1 MISKSALALFLSVA
15 ASLLSQNTWAILSD
29 DEARRA
35 ILELR
40 KSVSTSQAAILDLQ
54 NQLDK
59 HKSENA
65 QLRGQIESLQK
76 QNEDLSKQNDDLSNN
91 QKSFYQDLDARV
103 SRLEPQNVEV
113 EGVTGIVQAGEKSSY
128 DEALKSFQAGLIKN
142 ADTEFTSFIRKYS
155 SSPYL
160 PLALYWSGNTKYALK
175 DYKAAITQLQG
186 LISRYPGHQRVPAAT
201 LTMANANLESGKK
214 AVAKKLFTDLI
225 AKYPDSDAANEAK
238 PILAG
243 IK

>member
-1 MISKSALALFLSVA
+1 VISKSALALFLSVA

-40 KSVSTSQAAILDLQ
+40 KSMSASQAAILDLQ

-76 QNEDLSKQNDDLSNN
+76 QSDDLSNN
-91 QKSFYQDLDARV
+91 QKSFYQDLDARI

-128 DEALKSFQAGLIKN
+128 DEALKSFQAGQIKN
-142 ADTEFTSFIRKYS
+142 ADSEFTTFIRKYP

-214 AVAKKLFTDLI
+214 AVAKKLLTDLI
-225 AKYPDSDAANEAK
+225 SKYPDSDAAKEAK

>member
-65 QLRGQIESLQK
+65 QLRGQIENLQ
-76 QNEDLSKQNDDLSNN
+76 KQNDDLSNN

-128 DEALKSFQAGLIKN
+128 DEALKSFQAGQIKN
-142 ADTEFTSFIRKYS
+142 ADSEFTSFIRKYP

>member
-1 MISKSALALFLSVA
+1 VISKSALALFLSVA

-40 KSVSTSQAAILDLQ
+40 KSVSASQAAILDLQ

-76 QNEDLSKQNDDLSNN
+76 QSDDVSNN
-91 QKSFYQDLDARV
+91 QKSFYQDLDARI
-103 SRLEPQNVEV
+103 SRLEPQTVEV

-128 DEALKSFQAGLIKN
+128 DEALKSFQAGQIKN
-142 ADTEFTSFIRKYS
+142 ADSEFTTFIRKYP

-214 AVAKKLFTDLI
+214 AVAKKLLTDLI
-225 AKYPDSDAANEAK
+225 SKYPDSDAAKEAK

>member
-40 KSVSTSQAAILDLQ
+40 KSVSASQAAILDLQ

-76 QNEDLSKQNDDLSNN
+76 QSDDLSNK
-91 QKSFYQDLDARV
+91 QKSFYQDLDARI

-128 DEALKSFQAGLIKN
+128 DEALKSFQAGQIKN
-142 ADTEFTSFIRKYS
+142 ADSEFTTFIRKYP

-214 AVAKKLFTDLI
+214 AIAKKLLTDLI
-225 AKYPDSDAANEAK
+225 SKYPDSDAAKEAK

>member
-1 MISKSALALFLSVA
+1 VISKSALALFLSVA

-40 KSVSTSQAAILDLQ
+40 KSVSASQAAILDLQ

-76 QNEDLSKQNDDLSNN
+76 QSDDLSNN
-91 QKSFYQDLDARV
+91 QKSFYQDLDARI
-103 SRLEPQNVEV
+103 SRLEPQTVEV

-128 DEALKSFQAGLIKN
+128 DEALKSFQAGQIKN
-142 ADTEFTSFIRKYS
+142 ADSEFTTFIRKYP

-175 DYKAAITQLQG
+175 DYKAAITQLQS
-186 LISRYPGHQRVPAAT
+186 LISLYPGHQRVPAAT

-214 AVAKKLFTDLI
+214 AVAKKLLTDLI
-225 AKYPDSDAANEAK
+225 AKYPDSDAAKEAK

>member
-1 MISKSALALFLSVA
+1 VISKSALALFLSVA
-15 ASLLSQNTWAILSD
+15 ASLLSQNTWAMLSD

-40 KSVSTSQAAILDLQ
+40 KSVSASQSAILDLQ

-65 QLRGQIESLQK
+65 QLRGQIESLQ
-76 QNEDLSKQNDDLSNN
+76 KQNDDLSNN

-128 DEALKSFQAGLIKN
+128 DEALKSFQAGQIKN
-142 ADTEFTSFIRKYS
+142 ADSEFTSFIRKYP

>member
-40 KSVSTSQAAILDLQ
+40 KSVSASQAAILDLQ

-76 QNEDLSKQNDDLSNN
+76 QSDDLSNN
-91 QKSFYQDLDARV
+91 QKSFYQDLDARI

-128 DEALKSFQAGLIKN
+128 DEALKSFQAGQIKN
-142 ADTEFTSFIRKYS
+142 ADSEFTTFIRKYP

-214 AVAKKLFTDLI
+214 AVAKKLLTDLI
-225 AKYPDSDAANEAK
+225 SKYPDSDAAKEAK
-238 PILAG
+238 LILAG

>member
-15 ASLLSQNTWAILSD
+15 ASLLSQNTWAMLSD

-65 QLRGQIESLQK
+65 QLRGQIENLQ
-76 QNEDLSKQNDDLSNN
+76 KQNDDLSNN

-128 DEALKSFQAGLIKN
+128 DEALKSFQAGQIKN
-142 ADTEFTSFIRKYS
+142 ADSEFTSFIRKYP

>member
-40 KSVSTSQAAILDLQ
+40 KSVSASQAAILDLQ

-59 HKSENA
+59 HKSENT

-76 QNEDLSKQNDDLSNN
+76 QSDDLSNN
-91 QKSFYQDLDARV
+91 QKSFYQDLDARI

-128 DEALKSFQAGLIKN
+128 DEALKSFQAGQIKN
-142 ADTEFTSFIRKYS
+142 ADSEFTTFIRKYP

-214 AVAKKLFTDLI
+214 AVAKKLLTDLI
-225 AKYPDSDAANEAK
+225 SKYPDSDAAKEAK

>member
-1 MISKSALALFLSVA
+1 MISKSGFVLFLSVA

-40 KSVSTSQAAILDLQ
+40 KSVSASQAAILDLQ

-76 QNEDLSKQNDDLSNN
+76 QSDDLSNN
-91 QKSFYQDLDARV
+91 QKSFYQDLDARI

-128 DEALKSFQAGLIKN
+128 DEALKSFQAGQIKN
-142 ADTEFTSFIRKYS
+142 ADSEFTTFIRKYP

-214 AVAKKLFTDLI
+214 AVAKKLLTDLI
-225 AKYPDSDAANEAK
+225 SKYPDSDAAKEAK

>member
-1 MISKSALALFLSVA
+1 M
-15 ASLLSQNTWAILSD
+15 LSQNTWAMLSD

-65 QLRGQIESLQK
+65 QLRGQIESLQ
-76 QNEDLSKQNDDLSNN
+76 KQNDDLSNN

-128 DEALKSFQAGLIKN
+128 DEALKSFQAGQIKN
-142 ADTEFTSFIRKYS
+142 ADSEFTSFIRKYP

>member
-40 KSVSTSQAAILDLQ
+40 KSVSASQAAILDLQ

-59 HKSENA
+59 QKSENA

-76 QNEDLSKQNDDLSNN
+76 QSDDLNNN

-128 DEALKSFQAGLIKN
+128 DEALKSFQAGQIKN
-142 ADTEFTSFIRKYS
+142 ADSEFTSFIRKYP

-186 LISRYPGHQRVPAAT
+186 LISRYPGHQRVPAAI

>member
-40 KSVSTSQAAILDLQ
+40 KSVSASQAAILDLQ

-76 QNEDLSKQNDDLSNN
+76 QSDDLNNN
-91 QKSFYQDLDARV
+91 QKSFYQDLDARI

-128 DEALKSFQAGLIKN
+128 DEALKSFQAGQIKN
-142 ADTEFTSFIRKYS
+142 ADSEFTSFIRKYP

-214 AVAKKLFTDLI
+214 AVAKKLLTDLI
-225 AKYPDSDAANEAK
+225 SKYPDSDAAKEAK

>member
-1 MISKSALALFLSVA
+1 VISKSALALFLSVA

-40 KSVSTSQAAILDLQ
+40 KSVSASQAAILDLQ

-76 QNEDLSKQNDDLSNN
+76 QSDDLSNN
-91 QKSFYQDLDARV
+91 QKSFYQDLDARI
-103 SRLEPQNVEV
+103 SRLEPQTVEV

-128 DEALKSFQAGLIKN
+128 DEALKSFQAEQIKN
-142 ADTEFTSFIRKYS
+142 ADSEFTTFIRKYP

-214 AVAKKLFTDLI
+214 AVAKKLLTDLI
-225 AKYPDSDAANEAK
+225 SKYPDSDAAKEAK

>member
-40 KSVSTSQAAILDLQ
+40 KSVSASQAAILDLQ

-76 QNEDLSKQNDDLSNN
+76 QSDDLSNN
-91 QKSFYQDLDARV
+91 QKSFYQDLDARI
-103 SRLEPQNVEV
+103 SRLEPQTVEV

-128 DEALKSFQAGLIKN
+128 DEALKSFQAGQIKN
-142 ADTEFTSFIRKYS
+142 ADSEFTSFIRKYP

-214 AVAKKLFTDLI
+214 AIAKKLLTDLI
-225 AKYPDSDAANEAK
+225 SKYTDSDAAKEAK

>member
-1 MISKSALALFLSVA
+1 MISKSVLALFLSVA

-65 QLRGQIESLQK
+65 QLRGQIENLQ
-76 QNEDLSKQNDDLSNN
+76 KQNDDLSNN

-128 DEALKSFQAGLIKN
+128 DEALKSFQAGQIKN
-142 ADTEFTSFIRKYS
+142 ADSEFTSFIRKYP

-160 PLALYWSGNTKYALK
+160 PLALYWSGNSKYALK

>member
-40 KSVSTSQAAILDLQ
+40 KSVSASQAAILDLQ

-59 HKSENA
+59 QKSENA

-76 QNEDLSKQNDDLSNN
+76 QSDDLSNN

-128 DEALKSFQAGLIKN
+128 DEALKSFQAGQIKN
-142 ADTEFTSFIRKYS
+142 ADSEFTSFIRKYP

>member
-40 KSVSTSQAAILDLQ
+40 KSVSASQAAILDLQ

-76 QNEDLSKQNDDLSNN
+76 QSDDLSNN
-91 QKSFYQDLDARV
+91 QKSFYQDLDARI
-103 SRLEPQNVEV
+103 SRLEPQNIEV

-128 DEALKSFQAGLIKN
+128 DEALKSFQAGQIKN
-142 ADTEFTSFIRKYS
+142 ADSEFTTFIRKYP

-214 AVAKKLFTDLI
+214 AIAKKLLTDLI
-225 AKYPDSDAANEAK
+225 SKYPDSDAAKEAK

>member
-1 MISKSALALFLSVA
+1 MISKSGFVLFLSVA

-40 KSVSTSQAAILDLQ
+40 KSVSASQAAILDLQ

-59 HKSENA
+59 QKSENA

-76 QNEDLSKQNDDLSNN
+76 QSDDLSNN
-91 QKSFYQDLDARV
+91 QKSFYQDLDARI
-103 SRLEPQNVEV
+103 SRLEPQTVEV

-128 DEALKSFQAGLIKN
+128 DEALKSFQAGQIKN
-142 ADTEFTSFIRKYS
+142 ADSEFTTFIRKYP

-214 AVAKKLFTDLI
+214 AVAKKLLTDLI
-225 AKYPDSDAANEAK
+225 SKYPDSDAAKEAK

>member
-1 MISKSALALFLSVA
+1 MISKSALALFFSVA

-40 KSVSTSQAAILDLQ
+40 KSVSASQAAILDLQ

-59 HKSENA
+59 QKSENA

-76 QNEDLSKQNDDLSNN
+76 QSDDLNNN

-128 DEALKSFQAGLIKN
+128 DEALKSFQAGQIKN
-142 ADTEFTSFIRKYS
+142 ADSEFTSFIRKYP

>member
-1 MISKSALALFLSVA
+1 MISKSGFVLFLSVA

-40 KSVSTSQAAILDLQ
+40 KSVSASQAAILDLQ

-59 HKSENA
+59 QKSENA

-76 QNEDLSKQNDDLSNN
+76 QSDDLNNN

-128 DEALKSFQAGLIKN
+128 DEALKSFQAGQIKN
-142 ADTEFTSFIRKYS
+142 ADSEFTTFIRKYP

-186 LISRYPGHQRVPAAT
+186 LISRYPGHQRVPAAI

-238 PILAG
+238 PFLAG

>member
-40 KSVSTSQAAILDLQ
+40 KSVSESQAAILDLQ

-76 QNEDLSKQNDDLSNN
+76 QSDDLSNN
-91 QKSFYQDLDARV
+91 QKSFYQDLDARI
-103 SRLEPQNVEV
+103 SRLEPQTVEV

-128 DEALKSFQAGLIKN
+128 DEALKSFQAGQIKN
-142 ADTEFTSFIRKYS
+142 ADSEFTTFIRKYP

-238 PILAG
+238 PILA
-243 IK
+243 

>member
-15 ASLLSQNTWAILSD
+15 ASLLSQNTWAMLSD

-65 QLRGQIESLQK
+65 QLRGQIENLQ
-76 QNEDLSKQNDDLSNN
+76 KQNDDLSNN
-91 QKSFYQDLDARV
+91 QKTFYQDLDARV

-128 DEALKSFQAGLIKN
+128 DEALKSFQAGQIKN
-142 ADTEFTSFIRKYS
+142 ADSEFTSFIRKYP

>member
-40 KSVSTSQAAILDLQ
+40 KSVSASQAAILDLQ

-76 QNEDLSKQNDDLSNN
+76 QSDDLSNN
-91 QKSFYQDLDARV
+91 QKSFYQDLDARI

-128 DEALKSFQAGLIKN
+128 DEALKSFQAGQIKN
-142 ADTEFTSFIRKYS
+142 ADSEFTSFIRKYP

-214 AVAKKLFTDLI
+214 AVAKKLLTDLI
-225 AKYPDSDAANEAK
+225 SKYPDSDAAKEAK

>member
-1 MISKSALALFLSVA
+1 MISKSGFVLFLSVA

-40 KSVSTSQAAILDLQ
+40 KSVSASQAAILDLQ

-76 QNEDLSKQNDDLSNN
+76 QSDDLSNN
-91 QKSFYQDLDARV
+91 QKSFYQDLDARI
-103 SRLEPQNVEV
+103 SRLEPQTVEV

-128 DEALKSFQAGLIKN
+128 DEALKSFQAGQIKN
-142 ADTEFTSFIRKYS
+142 ADSEFTSFIRKYP

-214 AVAKKLFTDLI
+214 AVAKKLLTDLI
-225 AKYPDSDAANEAK
+225 SKYPDSDAAKEAK

>member
-1 MISKSALALFLSVA
+1 VSA
-15 ASLLSQNTWAILSD
+15 
-29 DEARRA
+29 
-35 ILELR
+35 
-40 KSVSTSQAAILDLQ
+40 SQAAILDLQ

-59 HKSENA
+59 QKSENA

-76 QNEDLSKQNDDLSNN
+76 QSDDLNNN

-128 DEALKSFQAGLIKN
+128 DEALKSFQAGQIKN
-142 ADTEFTSFIRKYS
+142 ADSEFTSFIRKYP

-186 LISRYPGHQRVPAAT
+186 LISRYPGHQRVPAAI

>member
-40 KSVSTSQAAILDLQ
+40 KSVSASQSAILDLQ

-65 QLRGQIESLQK
+65 QLRGQIESLQ
-76 QNEDLSKQNDDLSNN
+76 KQNDDLSNN

-128 DEALKSFQAGLIKN
+128 DEAHKSFQAGQIKN
-142 ADTEFTSFIRKYS
+142 ADSEFTSFIRKYP

>member
-1 MISKSALALFLSVA
+1 MISKSGFVLFLSVA

-40 KSVSTSQAAILDLQ
+40 KSVSASQAAILDLQ

-59 HKSENA
+59 QKSENA

-76 QNEDLSKQNDDLSNN
+76 QSDDLNNN

-128 DEALKSFQAGLIKN
+128 DEALKSFQAGQIKN
-142 ADTEFTSFIRKYS
+142 ADSEFTIFIRKYP

-186 LISRYPGHQRVPAAT
+186 LISRYPGHQRVPAAI

-214 AVAKKLFTDLI
+214 AVAKNLFTDLI

>member
-1 MISKSALALFLSVA
+1 VISKSALALFLSVA

-40 KSVSTSQAAILDLQ
+40 KSVSASQAAILDLQ

-59 HKSENA
+59 QKSENA

-76 QNEDLSKQNDDLSNN
+76 QSDDLSNN
-91 QKSFYQDLDARV
+91 QKSFYQDLDARI

-128 DEALKSFQAGLIKN
+128 DEALKSFQAGQIKN
-142 ADTEFTSFIRKYS
+142 ADSEFTTFIRKYP

-214 AVAKKLFTDLI
+214 AIAKKLLTDLI
-225 AKYPDSDAANEAK
+225 SKYPDSDAAKEAK

>member
-1 MISKSALALFLSVA
+1 VISKSGFVLFLSVA

-40 KSVSTSQAAILDLQ
+40 KSVSASQAAILDLQ

-59 HKSENA
+59 QKSENA

-76 QNEDLSKQNDDLSNN
+76 QSDDLNNN

-128 DEALKSFQAGLIKN
+128 DEALKSFQAGQIKN
-142 ADTEFTSFIRKYS
+142 ADSEFTSFIRKYP

>member
-1 MISKSALALFLSVA
+1 VISKSALALFLSVA

-40 KSVSTSQAAILDLQ
+40 KSVSASQAAILDLQ

-76 QNEDLSKQNDDLSNN
+76 QSDDQSNN
-91 QKSFYQDLDARV
+91 QKSFYQDLDARI

-128 DEALKSFQAGLIKN
+128 DEALKSFQAGQIKN
-142 ADTEFTSFIRKYS
+142 ADSEFTTFIRKYP

-214 AVAKKLFTDLI
+214 AVAKKLLTDLI
-225 AKYPDSDAANEAK
+225 SKYPDSDAAKEAK

>member
-1 MISKSALALFLSVA
+1 VISKSALALFLSVA

-40 KSVSTSQAAILDLQ
+40 KSVSASQAAILDLQ

-76 QNEDLSKQNDDLSNN
+76 QSDDLSNN
-91 QKSFYQDLDARV
+91 QKSFYQDLDARI

-128 DEALKSFQAGLIKN
+128 DEALKSFQAGQIKN
-142 ADTEFTSFIRKYS
+142 ADSEFTTFIRKYP

-160 PLALYWSGNTKYALK
+160 PLALYWSGNTKYAQK

-214 AVAKKLFTDLI
+214 AVAKKLLTDLI
-225 AKYPDSDAANEAK
+225 SKYPDSDAAKEAK

>member
-1 MISKSALALFLSVA
+1 MISKSALALFFSVA

-65 QLRGQIESLQK
+65 QLRGQIEFLQ
-76 QNEDLSKQNDDLSNN
+76 KQNDDLSNN

-128 DEALKSFQAGLIKN
+128 DEALKSFQAGQIKN
-142 ADTEFTSFIRKYS
+142 ADSEFTSFIRKYP

-186 LISRYPGHQRVPAAT
+186 LISRYPGHQRVPAAI

>member
-1 MISKSALALFLSVA
+1 VISKSALALFLSVA
-15 ASLLSQNTWAILSD
+15 ASLLSQNTWAMLSD

-76 QNEDLSKQNDDLSNN
+76 QNDDLSNN

-103 SRLEPQNVEV
+103 SRLEPQNVEI

-128 DEALKSFQAGLIKN
+128 DEALKSFQAGQIKN
-142 ADTEFTSFIRKYS
+142 ADSEFTSFIRKYP

>member
-1 MISKSALALFLSVA
+1 MISKSVFALFLSVA

-40 KSVSTSQAAILDLQ
+40 KSVSASQAAILDLQ

-76 QNEDLSKQNDDLSNN
+76 QSDDLSNN
-91 QKSFYQDLDARV
+91 QKSFYQDLDARI

-128 DEALKSFQAGLIKN
+128 DEALKSFQAGQIKN
-142 ADTEFTSFIRKYS
+142 ADSEFTTFIRKYP

-214 AVAKKLFTDLI
+214 AIAKKLLTDLI
-225 AKYPDSDAANEAK
+225 SKYPDSDAAKEAK

>member
-1 MISKSALALFLSVA
+1 M
-15 ASLLSQNTWAILSD
+15 LSD

-40 KSVSTSQAAILDLQ
+40 KSVSASQSAILDLQ

-59 HKSENA
+59 HKSETA
-65 QLRGQIESLQK
+65 QLRGQIESLQ
-76 QNEDLSKQNDDLSNN
+76 KQNDDLSNN

-128 DEALKSFQAGLIKN
+128 DEALKSFQAGQIKN
-142 ADTEFTSFIRKYS
+142 ADSEFTSFIRKYP

>member
-1 MISKSALALFLSVA
+1 VISKSALALFLSVA

-40 KSVSTSQAAILDLQ
+40 KSVSASQAAILDLQ

-76 QNEDLSKQNDDLSNN
+76 QSDDLSNN
-91 QKSFYQDLDARV
+91 QKSFYQDLDARI

-128 DEALKSFQAGLIKN
+128 DEALKSFQAGQIKN
-142 ADTEFTSFIRKYS
+142 ADSEFTTFIRKYP

-186 LISRYPGHQRVPAAT
+186 LISRYPGHQRVPAAI